1 MISGAV
7 QHHLKKR
14 KRRVKPKRV
23 SSQVGCETKR
33 EIRSLQG
40 RSSSLF
46 GRPSEELGNSLDT
59 LAHQSGVRVLPLLL
73 KSPSSGRSQLEVDTM
88 SCQERGTDLLHLGV
102 DGTRV
107 DGEDVNVVAVGLD
120 DLLSDR
126 SRVEDHGELRA
137 KGA

>member
-73 KSPSSGRSQLEVDTM
+73 KSPSSGRDQLEADTM
-88 SCQERGTDLLHLGV
+88 GCQESGTDLLHLGV
-102 DGTRV
+102 NGTGV
-107 DGEDVNVVAVGLD
+107 DSEDVNVVAVRLD
-120 DLLSDR
+120 DLLSD
-126 SRVEDHGELRA
+126 
-137 KGA
+137 